1 MPRTHYSDQNPG
13 LARRFNASMP
23 VRFEDF
29 TDTELA
35 SILSAEC
42 RKLDLVAPLPVKRHA
57 IKKLAKLRALP
68 NFGNAGAVQTMLAD
82 AKARMAVRLQVL
94 GACWQGTLKPLSVS
108 PVNLSPGDLS
118 IDPLEL
124 RSTYPLPCCAWSS
137 IGSRPCVGSR
147 PGQATTGSGRL

>member
-1 MPRTHYSDQNPG
+1 
-13 LARRFNASMP
+13 MP
-23 VRFEDF
+23 VRFEDY

-108 PVNLSPGDLS
+108 PVTCPLGTCLS
-118 IDPLEL
+118 ILLNYVVRTLCHAVLVP
-124 RSTYPLPCCAWSS
+124 P
-137 IGSRPCVGSR
+137 
-147 PGQATTGSGRL
+147 